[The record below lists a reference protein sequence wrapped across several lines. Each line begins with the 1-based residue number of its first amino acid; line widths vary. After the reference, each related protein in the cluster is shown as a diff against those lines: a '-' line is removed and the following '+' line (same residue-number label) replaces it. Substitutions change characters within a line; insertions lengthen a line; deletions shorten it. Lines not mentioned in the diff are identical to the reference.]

1 MRVWSVDT
9 GAPKEELDRG
19 SVSFSKDSSSEQN
32 LSKYSISF
40 KKDVLL
46 ISEVQLVVAF
56 FRAPHV
62 ISVIGRA
69 RERIAVGCKNGEVYQ
84 LRADWLD

>member
-1 MRVWSVDT
+1 V
-9 GAPKEELDRG
+9 
-19 SVSFSKDSSSEQN
+19 
-32 LSKYSISF
+32 SKYGISF

-56 FRAPHV
+56 FRAPHA

-69 RERIAVGCKNGEVYQ
+69 RERIPVGCKNGEVFQ
-84 LRADWLD
+84 LRVDWSD